1 MQFDGNELEK
11 DDNNKP
17 LEDDDN
23 GAISWEDLLNMDE
36 EDDLSS
42 LIVNSDNDKKSDSE
56 EKSNISD
63 FDISTL
69 SNEEVLSENKEKF
82 NLNEA
87 AANYVNS
94 LDKSD
99 ASVSE
104 NLAENENIETV
115 SEEKNDSEEDILNV
129 LAENDSLASDTE
141 PISLDE
147 DLSDVV
153 DDELLSLLDVKNDSP
168 SSYTESNLVD
178 ILDFGNKEEKQEEV
192 QDEPKEPV
200 SNLLDDIKNEVE
212 IEPVVR
218 EIEEEPEENKAEI
231 IQDVEDVEP
240 PIIQKP
246 KSNKKLV
253 LAVSL
258 GLVGLFAVIVIL
270 LYFLFPNLAGNSNS
284 DDLMTQDNTN
294 YSMPQETTGDA
305 IEMQKQTQELMDK
318 LENKA
323 DNKKENKE
331 KKVVVAIQAS
341 GRANPFVPSSLF
353 NEDGSLAMGADLSL
367 PPDVDVNSPEAVAA
381 RKLFSISVSGI
392 MFDPSSPSAILKF
405 DGNDYFV
412 QKGDKIDTYTVK
424 QITKDYVQIAN
435 GANVYKAYVGEAFS
449 IGEIPQSRQM
459 KYTGKTRQYISADD
473 IEISTK

>member
-1 MQFDGNELEK
+1 
-11 DDNNKP
+11 
-17 LEDDDN
+17 
-23 GAISWEDLLNMDE
+23 
-36 EDDLSS
+36 
-42 LIVNSDNDKKSDSE
+42 
-56 EKSNISD
+56 
-63 FDISTL
+63 
-69 SNEEVLSENKEKF
+69 
-82 NLNEA
+82 
-87 AANYVNS
+87 
-94 LDKSD
+94 
-99 ASVSE
+99 
-104 NLAENENIETV
+104 
-115 SEEKNDSEEDILNV
+115 
-129 LAENDSLASDTE
+129 
-141 PISLDE
+141 
-147 DLSDVV
+147 
-153 DDELLSLLDVKNDSP
+153 
-168 SSYTESNLVD
+168 
-178 ILDFGNKEEKQEEV
+178 
-192 QDEPKEPV
+192 
-200 SNLLDDIKNEVE
+200 
-212 IEPVVR
+212 
-218 EIEEEPEENKAEI
+218 
-231 IQDVEDVEP
+231 
-240 PIIQKP
+240 
-246 KSNKKLV
+246 
-253 LAVSL
+253 
-258 GLVGLFAVIVIL
+258 
-270 LYFLFPNLAGNSNS
+270 
-284 DDLMTQDNTN
+284 MTQDNTN
-294 YSMPQETTGDA
+294 YSMPQDASGDA